1 MNGLVITMHNERQVS
16 LFRNGGDQL
25 IIELIQKNRLKEL
38 LPVLS
43 ALNEDSPEIA
53 DPVVEPDN
61 IF

>member
-1 MNGLVITMHNERQVS
+1 MNGLVIIMHNKRQVS
-16 LFRNGGDQL
+16 LLRNRGDQL
-25 IIELIQKNRLKEL
+25 IIELAPKKRLKEL